1 MKNLRSERGLILGLT
16 LTLLGILFIFGTIV
30 ALLGHQGV
38 IAVVL
43 FVLGV
48 LIYPIGTKVARRVAS
63 R

>member
-16 LTLLGILFIFGTIV
+16 LTVLAILFILAFMV

-43 FVLGV
+43 FVIGA
-48 LIYPIGTKVARRVAS
+48 LIYPVGTRVARRVAS